1 MKRFLALVA
10 LVLGLASCQTEPE
23 GLNVNVGGE
32 VDTTITVTIPE
43 TETRYGNEPNS
54 ALGVFDNGILDNEN
68 TTMRYILEIYYGD
81 IMAERQVQFSDE
93 QKTIAFPVRLVPNRH
108 YNFVVW
114 ADVVTKNDD
123 EAQFSDKDYHYNTKS
138 KTNADGVAY
147 GLDNVSLNNNTWVAM
162 DESRDA
168 FTGYHNTEEKG
179 TKYTGTLP
187 INITLTRPFAK
198 LRVMTK
204 DMQQLKNLNIRPTT
218 AVVTY
223 KDGIHRESFNALKA
237 TYSDRALTKQHTF
250 TISTNDE
257 TYANMYGETYTND
270 AYTLFTD
277 YFFAPKDDA
286 DVVNFT
292 LDVYDQYGTDDVNLI
307 KSNPFNTAIPAQ
319 RNYLT
324 TISGNILTDGNN
336 IEVTVNDAFADA
348 DGNEQHIYI
357 YEYNG
362 YIYEPLVLSTGAY
375 IFRDLTMN
383 LSSDNAVI
391 IEENADVTIDV
402 VGKVNLKAV
411 KEAIKVSA
419 GATLT
424 INGMQPTRSNVQT
437 GEVVADGGIGG
448 NEEGVTIN
456 INDIAELTAMGHGDH
471 AFGIGGSNADVNI
484 DNTTI
489 DYVSG
494 GHVQALFIK
503 DEKYGKSEPEGGAAI
518 GGKKVVISNS
528 TIRKAEGGSKAAAIG
543 NNYWQS
549 TEVVITDSELH
560 DIWGGNAS
568 AAIGGSRYSE
578 NISADAKQVTKVK
591 IEKSTIANAVGGQ
604 AGAGIGSGYDTHC
617 AANETNSVNEIV
629 IVNST
634 ITAQGGKYAAG
645 IGTGFHAASLTGS
658 IDAES
663 TINATSGEPFYKG
676 TYTFAQHIGY
686 GVIDPAREGENLNVT
701 FEVNGSAIAKPSVY
715 TTYNEVNTKEQLQA
729 ALNAAIEGT
738 NTIVLGAD
746 IEGDVTVVQK
756 PGVKI
761 AIDGNGK
768 KYNGSI
774 KVHSNSE
781 HYATAALT
789 IKNVNF
795 ETSSTYKDKNG
806 ATCFNFVE
814 ALENGSERYSTN
826 ITVED
831 CTFTATD
838 AAVNIAV
845 GLQIKSSKWA
855 KVLKCTATDMHS
867 LIQAQSC
874 DETVVVNGC
883 TINGKNGVAF
893 KQVKAATV
901 EGTTIVAAEYGIRF
915 DGNTDNYGIVV
926 KDNNVTANQPF
937 IVRKMTGKNNTITL
951 EGENTLTTD
960 AEYQIVITNGSDDEA
975 YVAPTGTYTLTGADE
990 YTLFPVS
997 PVAKV
1002 GNTEY
1007 TTIDEAIAN
1016 WTKGSTLTLL
1026 KNVTLTDVIT
1036 LKSTEHHILDLGTY
1050 TMTAASGKHAIEI
1063 TCNGL
1068 SNATYALTINA
1079 DTTNPGGITATGK
1092 SCIYYKK
1099 SDNTK
1104 DRPIILINNGVFT
1117 GSYSINSTSNGN
1129 TNCPQVWI
1137 NGGVFNSYMSLT
1149 KNMLK
1154 VSGGTFHGAINCTGD
1169 SSAYRQISGGRF
1181 KSWQFM
1187 TADADNKFWVG
1198 TAKATYDVGVYV
1210 DKEGYLVVGGPVITE
1225 FGDKFAAKATNP
1237 TKWSSYLKYS
1247 SAAANGLYY
1256 EDADMAIKKHGEDN
1270 VVLK

>member
-10 LVLGLASCQTEPE
+10 LVLGLVACQTEPE
-23 GLNVNVGGE
+23 GLGVNVGGE

-250 TISTNDE
+250 TISTNDD
-257 TYANMYGETYTND
+257 TYANVYGETYTND

-424 INGMQPTRSNVQT
+424 INGMQPTRSNVRT

-448 NEEGVTIN
+448 NEEGVIIS
-456 INDIAELTAMGHGDH
+456 INDIAKFTAMGHGDH
-471 AFGIGGSNADVNI
+471 AFGIGGCNANVNI
-484 DNTTI
+484 NNTTI

-494 GHVQALFIK
+494 GHIQALFVK

-549 TEVVITDSELH
+549 TEVVITGSTLGY
-560 DIWGGNAS
+560 IFGGNAS
-568 AAIGGSRYSE
+568 AAIGGSRYASDKTTHHSV
-578 NISADAKQVTKVK
+578 NVTIKNSK
-591 IEKSTIANAVGGQ
+591 ITNAVGGQ
-604 AGAGIGSGYDTHC
+604 YGAGIGSGYDTHC
-617 AANETNSVNEIV
+617 QAGGEGSTAVNKITIENSN
-629 IVNST
+629 

-645 IGTGFHAASLTGS
+645 IGTGFHAAALTGS

-676 TYTFAQHIGY
+676 TYTFAQHVGY
-686 GVIDPAREGENLNVT
+686 GVIDQAREGKDLNVT
-701 FEVNGSAIAKPSVY
+701 FKVGGSEIEEPSVY
-715 TTYNEVNTKEQLQA
+715 ATYNVVNDKNELQA
-729 ALNAAIEGT
+729 ALDDAVEGT
-738 NTIVLGAD
+738 NTIVFGND
-746 IEGDVTVVQK
+746 IEGNATVVQK
-756 PGVKI
+756 QGVKI
-761 AIDGNGK
+761 AIDGDRK

-826 ITVED
+826 ITVEG
-831 CTFTATD
+831 CTFTAKD
-838 AAVNIAV
+838 AAKDIAV

-883 TINGKNGVAF
+883 TILMVRMELHSSRLRLL
-893 KQVKAATV
+893 QSRVLLSLHVSMVSVSMVTPTTTV
-901 EGTTIVAAEYGIRF
+901 SLLR
-915 DGNTDNYGIVV
+915 
-926 KDNNVTANQPF
+926 
-937 IVRKMTGKNNTITL
+937 ITM
-951 EGENTLTTD
+951 
-960 AEYQIVITNGSDDEA
+960 
-975 YVAPTGTYTLTGADE
+975 
-990 YTLFPVS
+990 
-997 PVAKV
+997 
-1002 GNTEY
+1002 
-1007 TTIDEAIAN
+1007 
-1016 WTKGSTLTLL
+1016 LL
-1026 KNVTLTDVIT
+1026 
-1036 LKSTEHHILDLGTY
+1036 
-1050 TMTAASGKHAIEI
+1050 
-1063 TCNGL
+1063 
-1068 SNATYALTINA
+1068 
-1079 DTTNPGGITATGK
+1079 
-1092 SCIYYKK
+1092 
-1099 SDNTK
+1099 
-1104 DRPIILINNGVFT
+1104 
-1117 GSYSINSTSNGN
+1117 
-1129 TNCPQVWI
+1129 
-1137 NGGVFNSYMSLT
+1137 
-1149 KNMLK
+1149 
-1154 VSGGTFHGAINCTGD
+1154 
-1169 SSAYRQISGGRF
+1169 QISLSLFVR
-1181 KSWQFM
+1181 
-1187 TADADNKFWVG
+1187 
-1198 TAKATYDVGVYV
+1198 
-1210 DKEGYLVVGGPVITE
+1210 
-1225 FGDKFAAKATNP
+1225 
-1237 TKWSSYLKYS
+1237 
-1247 SAAANGLYY
+1247 
-1256 EDADMAIKKHGEDN
+1256 
-1270 VVLK
+1270 

>member
-10 LVLGLASCQTEPE
+10 LVLGLAACQTEPE
-23 GLNVNVGGE
+23 GLGVNVGGE
-32 VDTTITVTIPE
+32 QETYVTVSLPEAETRANSAEGAFQNVDWNQYIIRYIFQVFYGE
-43 TETRYGNEPNS
+43 TESR
-54 ALGVFDNGILDNEN
+54 AD
-68 TTMRYILEIYYGD
+68 
-81 IMAERQVQFSDE
+81 RQVIYSD
-93 QKTIAFPVRLVPNRH
+93 KKSVKFPVRLVPDRE
-108 YNFVVW
+108 YSFVVW
-114 ADVVTKNDD
+114 ADIVERSGKT
-123 EAQFSDKDYHYNTKS
+123 SDVLCTYEVNTDLHYNTEDL
-138 KTNADGVAY
+138 TNITIIDEDSTDGHKW
-147 GLDNVSLNNNTWVAM
+147 NAM
-162 DESRDA
+162 DETRDA
-168 FTGYHNTEEKG
+168 YTDVKKL
-179 TKYTGTLP
+179 KYYGNSTISLEL
-187 INITLTRPFAK
+187 IRPFAK

-204 DMQQLKNLNIRPTT
+204 DIQQLKNLNIRPTT

-223 KDGIHRESFNALKA
+223 KDGIHRESFNAFKA
-237 TYSDRALTKQHTF
+237 TYSERTLTKQHTF
-250 TISTNDE
+250 TISTNDD
-257 TYANMYGETYTND
+257 TYANVYGETYTND

-357 YEYNG
+357 HEYNG
-362 YIYEPLVLSTGAY
+362 YIYKPLVLSTGAY

-424 INGMQPTRSNVQT
+424 INGMQPTRSNEQT

-448 NEEGVTIN
+448 NEEGVIIS
-456 INDIAELTAMGHGDH
+456 INDIAKFTAMGHGDH
-471 AFGIGGSNADVNI
+471 AFGIGGCNANVNI
-484 DNTTI
+484 ENTAI

-494 GHVQALFIK
+494 GHVQPLFVN
-503 DEKYGKSEPEGGAAI
+503 DMKYGKDEPEGGAAI

-528 TIRKAEGGSKAAAIG
+528 TIIKAEGGSKAAAIG

-568 AAIGGSRYSE
+568 AAIGGSRYASDKTKHH
-578 NISADAKQVTKVK
+578 SVKVT
-591 IEKSTIANAVGGQ
+591 ITGSTITNAVGGQ
-604 AGAGIGSGYDTHC
+604 YGAGIGSGYDTHC
-617 AANETNSVNEIV
+617 QAGGEGSTAVNKITIENSN
-629 IVNST
+629 

-676 TYTFAQHIGY
+676 AYTFAQHIGY

-761 AIDGNGK
+761 DIDGNGN

-795 ETSSTYKDKNG
+795 ETASILQGKDG
-806 ATCFNFVE
+806 PYFNFIE

-838 AAVNIAV
+838 DAVNIAV

-874 DETVVVNGC
+874 DETVIVNGC

-926 KDNNVTANQPF
+926 KDNNVTAVQPL
-937 IVRKMTGKNNTITL
+937 IVRKMTGKNNTIEL
-951 EGENTLTTD
+951 EGTNTLTTD
-960 AEYQIVITNGSDDEA
+960 AEYQIVITNGSDDQE
-975 YVAPTGTYTLTGADE
+975 YVKPTGTYTLTGADG
-990 YTLFPVS
+990 YTLFPVL

-1007 TTIDEAIAN
+1007 TSIDDAIAA
-1016 WTKGSTLTLL
+1016 WTNNTTLTLMSD
-1026 KNVTLTDVIT
+1026 VTLTDVISI
-1036 LKSTEHHILDLGTY
+1036 KSTEYRVLDLGTF
-1050 TMTAASGKHAIEI
+1050 TMTAASKKDAISI
-1063 TCNGL
+1063 
-1068 SNATYALTINA
+1068 SNEGRSSASYALDIKA
-1079 DTTNPGGITATGK
+1079 DATNPGGITATGK
-1092 SCIYYKK
+1092 AVVKTTGK
-1099 SDNTK
+1099 SGVK
-1104 DRPIILINNGVFT
+1104 DRPIIRFYNGIFNASNIIQHS
-1117 GSYSINSTSNGN
+1117 GSNG
-1129 TNCPQVWI
+1129 TNCPQFQFH
-1137 NGGVFNSYMSLT
+1137 NGVYNGTISANRALIQFY
-1149 KNMLK
+1149 
-1154 VSGGTFHGAINCTGD
+1154 GGTFNGTLYMSVD
-1169 SSAYRQISGGRF
+1169 SSAYALISGGKF
-1181 KSWQFM
+1181 KQLSNLYGS
-1187 TADADNKFWVG
+1187 ALNSDKFTIG
-1198 TAKATYDVGVYV
+1198 SAKGVFDRGIYV
-1210 DKEGYLVVGGPVITE
+1210 DDEGYFVVGGEVITD
-1225 FGDKFAAKATNP
+1225 FGDKFAAKVTKTYGTND
-1237 TKWSSYLKYS
+1237 YLKYS

-1256 EDADMAIKKHGEDN
+1256 TNADMAIKKHGEDN